1 MRQVTAMRPSELWR
15 TTPFRLTLMNGAVFA
30 LALMALL
37 GLIYKQTAGY
47 LTRQIDQIC
56 VSEAKNLTLGGA
68 ERLPE
73 RVTQAV
79 ATDARHIGYYGLFS
93 AEGIWISG
101 NVRAL
106 PSGFPID
113 GKPREIHERG
123 LQPGS
128 RALVERMPWGEI
140 LFVGHDAL
148 VLTGLREIIV
158 NALKVSG
165 GLILVLGLAA
175 AAMLSLRPLRRID
188 SLRDAS
194 RAALKGEL
202 GVRLPVSR
210 RRDEID
216 MLAGVAN
223 TMIDETERLLWEVK
237 SVGENVAHDLR
248 TPLNRLR
255 ALLYRV
261 SQETRLVGAERDM
274 IDQALAETDE
284 LLVRFRALQRIGEIE
299 RRDRQAFFEPV
310 KLRSVLEHVIEL
322 HAPLAEDL
330 GVDLAADLAADA
342 PAVSADPT
350 LLFEAVSNVV
360 DNALKFTPKGGK
372 VTVRLLTR
380 EEGPRVEV
388 ADNGPG
394 VPAAER
400 DAVLQ
405 RFYRAER
412 ARTEPGSGL
421 GLSIVTAIA
430 RLHHFTLV
438 LEDARPCLRVALNC
452 WPRGM
457 EA

>member
-1 MRQVTAMRPSELWR
+1 MNRGEVWR
-15 TTPFRLTLMNGAVFA
+15 TTPFRLTVLNGAVFSLA
-30 LALMALL
+30 VLALTA
-37 GLIYKQTAGY
+37 LIYQQTAGY
-47 LTRQIDQIC
+47 LGRQMDGIV
-56 VSEAKNLTLGGA
+56 VSEARGLALGGA

-73 RVTQAV
+73 RVNQAV
-79 ATDARHIGYYGLFS
+79 AADARHIEYYGLFS
-93 AEGIWISG
+93 AEGIWITG

-106 PSGFPID
+106 PPGFRID
-113 GKPREIHERG
+113 GVPREIKAKN

-128 RALVERMPWGEI
+128 RALAERLPWGEI

-148 VLTGLREIIV
+148 VLSGLRDIV
-158 NALKVSG
+158 IRALAVSG
-165 GLILVLGLAA
+165 GLALVLGLAA
-175 AAMLSLRPLRRID
+175 AAALSLRPLKRID
-188 SLRDAS
+188 QLRDAS

-223 TMIDETERLLWEVK
+223 AMMDEAERLLWEVK

-261 SQETRLVGAERDM
+261 HQETKLTGSERQM

-284 LLVRFRALQRIGEIE
+284 MLTRFRALQRIGEIE

-310 KLRSVLEHVIEL
+310 QLRSVLEHVIEL

-330 GVDLAADLAADA
+330 GVTLAADLAPDA

-350 LLFEAVSNVV
+350 LLFEAVSNLV
-360 DNALKFTPKGGK
+360 DNALKFTPAGGK
-372 VTVRLLTR
+372 VTIRVVMR
-380 EEGPRVEV
+380 EEGPRIEV

-394 VPAAER
+394 VPEAER
-400 DAVLQ
+400 AAVLQ
-405 RFYRAER
+405 RFYRA
-412 ARTEPGSGL
+412 ARSRNEPGSGL

-438 LEDARPCLRVALNC
+438 LEDAGPGLRVALNC
-452 WPRGM
+452 WPRGF
-457 EA
+457 EG

>member
-1 MRQVTAMRPSELWR
+1 MKLRELWR
-15 TTPFRLTLMNGAVFA
+15 TTPFRLTLVNGAVFA
-30 LALMALL
+30 LAVLALM
-37 GLIYKQTAGY
+37 GLIYQQTAGY
-47 LTRQIDQIC
+47 LGRQMDGIV
-56 VSEAKNLTLGGA
+56 VSNARGLTLGGA
-68 ERLPE
+68 EKLPE
-73 RVTQAV
+73 RVNQAV
-79 ATDARHIGYYGLFS
+79 AADARHIEYYGLFS
-93 AEGIWISG
+93 AEGIWITG
-101 NVRAL
+101 NVSAL
-106 PSGFPID
+106 PPSLPID
-113 GKPREIHERG
+113 GRPHEIMAPN

-128 RALVERMPWGEI
+128 RALAERLPWGEI

-148 VLTGLREIIV
+148 VLSGLRDIV
-158 NALKVSG
+158 IRALAISG
-165 GLILVLGLAA
+165 GLALVLGLAA
-175 AAMLSLRPLRRID
+175 AAALSLRPLQRID
-188 SLRDAS
+188 ALRDAS
-194 RAALKGEL
+194 RAALKGQL

-223 TMIDETERLLWEVK
+223 AMMDEAERLLWEVK

-255 ALLYRV
+255 ALLYRA
-261 SQETRLVGAERDM
+261 SQETRLEGPEREM
-274 IDQALAETDE
+274 IEQALAETEE
-284 LLVRFRALQRIGEIE
+284 LVTRFRALQRIGEIE

-310 KLRSVLEHVIEL
+310 QLQSVLEHVIEL
-322 HAPLAEDL
+322 HEPSAEDR
-330 GVDLAADLAADA
+330 GVELAAEIAPDA
-342 PAVSADPT
+342 PQVQADPT

-372 VTVRLLTR
+372 VSIRLLAR
-380 EEGPRVEV
+380 PEGPRIEV

-394 VPAAER
+394 VPEAER

-412 ARTEPGSGL
+412 TRTSPGSGL

-438 LEDARPCLRVALNC
+438 LEDAKPGLKVALNC